1 MRKNMK
7 IPRKKENLEQP
18 IIIPRIIR
26 LPAWFEPTRSNQ
38 AEEMEVMIKNSVCKK
53 M

>member
-7 IPRKKENLEQP
+7 IPRKKEKLEQP
-18 IIIPRIIR
+18 VIIPRIIR
-26 LPAWFEPTRSNQ
+26 LPAWFEPTISNQ
-38 AEEMEVMIKNSVCKK
+38 AEEMEVMMKNIVCKK